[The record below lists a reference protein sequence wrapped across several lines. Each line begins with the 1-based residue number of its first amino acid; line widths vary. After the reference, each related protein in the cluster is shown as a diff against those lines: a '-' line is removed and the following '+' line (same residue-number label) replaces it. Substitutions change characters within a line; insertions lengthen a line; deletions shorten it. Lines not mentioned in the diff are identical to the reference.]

1 VRNVSSRNLRVGTR
15 ITRVGFPA
23 ADADFTARPRVLFL
37 RPGASATVRVRV
49 RVAAPAVGGPP
60 AEGALELRPA
70 GGATARIP
78 FAVAF
83 APRRMQLVTDVTMSE
98 REFRPSDAR
107 PSVLSLVA
115 GRVRA
120 LGGTDEV
127 QPLDRLDIELYTG
140 DRKRI
145 GVIAR
150 LRNVLPGRYAFG
162 ITGRDPAGT
171 RLEPGVY
178 RVRVAAWPS
187 GGGAASRK
195 ALQFTIS

>member
-1 VRNVSSRNLRVGTR
+1 
-15 ITRVGFPA
+15 
-23 ADADFTARPRVLFL
+23 
-37 RPGASATVRVRV
+37 VRVRV
-49 RVAAPAVGGPP
+49 RVPTPALGGPP

-70 GGATARIP
+70 GGTVARVP

-83 APRRMQLVTDVTMSE
+83 APRRTELLADVAMSE
-98 REFRPSDAR
+98 RSFRPSDAR

-115 GRVRA
+115 GRVHT

-140 DRKRI
+140 DGKRI
-145 GVIAR
+145 GIIAR

-171 RLEPGVY
+171 RLEPGEY
-178 RVRVAAWPS
+178 RVRVAAWPA
-187 GGGAASRK
+187 GGGPASRK
-195 ALQFTIS
+195 PLQFTVR

>member
-1 VRNVSSRNLRVGTR
+1 MT
-15 ITRVGFPA
+15 
-23 ADADFTARPRVLFL
+23 
-37 RPGASATVRVRV
+37 
-49 RVAAPAVGGPP
+49 
-60 AEGALELRPA
+60 
-70 GGATARIP
+70 
-78 FAVAF
+78 
-83 APRRMQLVTDVTMSE
+83 E
-98 REFRPSDAR
+98 RSFRPSDAR

-115 GRVRA
+115 GRVRT

-127 QPLDRLDIELYTG
+127 HPLERLDIELYTG

-178 RVRVAAWPS
+178 RIRVVAWPA
-187 GGGAASRK
+187 GGGPATRK
-195 ALQFTIS
+195 ALQFTIT